1 MEKEAIG
8 KIMITEEEIKNRA
21 KEIGACISE
30 DYKGEEVLMVGILKG
45 AILWMA
51 DVIKCVTVP
60 VKLDFMVVSSYGAST
75 KSSGIVKIVKDLDVD
90 IEDKNV
96 IIVEDIV
103 DSGITLNYLKG
114 YFEGRRPKS
123 IKICS
128 LLDKPEG
135 RKVDLKAD
143 YVGFEVDDRF
153 IIGYG
158 LDFDQKYRNLP
169 YISYLEGTEKERI
182 LEEK

>member
-1 MEKEAIG
+1 MDKEAIG